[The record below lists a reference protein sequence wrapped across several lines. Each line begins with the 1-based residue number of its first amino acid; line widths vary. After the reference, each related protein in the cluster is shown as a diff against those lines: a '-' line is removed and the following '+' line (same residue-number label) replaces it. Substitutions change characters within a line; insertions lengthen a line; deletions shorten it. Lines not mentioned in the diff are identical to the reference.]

1 MDVDNHWLLKPDGRS
16 TYPTRT
22 EISSLSTPLGRGA
35 IRMCIEHPT
44 VPRSNDRQET
54 IALFLPGWT
63 ETELEA
69 SRHSTAIRG
78 MASASIAH
86 PREGAIR
93 ELWQFLTSTPD
104 IIRYYDK
111 ISDAIWDP
119 DKDSHPDNEIAEE
132 ILEDYK
138 KEDTKLSKNFIKHA
152 LGAGQRRKENIE
164 IAIDALA
171 SEDYDIHVWGHSLG
185 GIDGSMATYS
195 LLKGESITDTELSP
209 YIKALGLLGS
219 GGLLKDDSINS
230 IVPRMLKIASDER
243 KEVIKNPRGLAKM
256 VLRSIMFV
264 LENPALTFHEGQ
276 YAASGRLGNLLQKIT
291 TEYKIPIIN
300 VVAECDPMFPANA
313 VIEDTEGNIFAER
326 VVIKNAGHNF
336 TEHQSGAVGI
346 IANNVAEDLENRRSG
361 ALEVNMHNLLE
372 KNTKIIALQDT
383 PTNEDV
389 MADLNF
395 GQR

>member
-1 MDVDNHWLLKPDGRS
+1 
-16 TYPTRT
+16 
-22 EISSLSTPLGRGA
+22 
-35 IRMCIEHPT
+35 
-44 VPRSNDRQET
+44 
-54 IALFLPGWT
+54 
-63 ETELEA
+63 
-69 SRHSTAIRG
+69 
-78 MASASIAH
+78 
-86 PREGAIR
+86 
-93 ELWQFLTSTPD
+93 
-104 IIRYYDK
+104 
-111 ISDAIWDP
+111 
-119 DKDSHPDNEIAEE
+119 
-132 ILEDYK
+132 
-138 KEDTKLSKNFIKHA
+138 
-152 LGAGQRRKENIE
+152 
-164 IAIDALA
+164 

-230 IVPRMLKIASDER
+230 IVPRMLKTASDER

>member
-1 MDVDNHWLLKPDGRS
+1 MEAESHWLLKPDGRS

-22 EISSLSTPLGRGA
+22 EISNLSTPLGRGA
-35 IRMCIEHPT
+35 LRMSIEHPT
-44 VPRSNDRQET
+44 VPKSNDRQET

-63 ETELEA
+63 ETELQA

-86 PREGAIR
+86 PREGAVR

-111 ISDAIWDP
+111 ISDAIWEPHNDEKP
-119 DKDSHPDNEIAEE
+119 DIELADE
-132 ILEDYK
+132 ILKDYQ

-152 LGAGQRRKENIE
+152 LGAGQRRQENIE

-171 SEDYDIHVWGHSLG
+171 TEDYDIHVWGHSLG

-195 LLKGESITDTELSP
+195 LLKGEGQAKTDLSP

-219 GGLLKDDSINS
+219 GGLLKNDSINS
-230 IVPRMLKIASDER
+230 IVPRMLKTASDER

-300 VVAECDPMFPANA
+300 VVAECDPMFPASA

-361 ALEVNMHNLLE
+361 ALEANMRNLLE
-372 KNTKIIALQDT
+372 TKANKALRNGV
-383 PTNEDV
+383 PTNAEV

>member
-1 MDVDNHWLLKPDGRS
+1 MEVENHWLLKPDERS

-22 EISSLSTPLGRGA
+22 KISNLSTPLGRGA
-35 IRMCIEHPT
+35 LRMSIEHPT
-44 VPRSNDRQET
+44 VPRSNDRQEA

-63 ETELEA
+63 ETELQA

-78 MASASIAH
+78 MAAASIAH

-111 ISDAIWDP
+111 ISDAIWE
-119 DKDSHPDNEIAEE
+119 PDNDEKPDIELADE
-132 ILEDYK
+132 ILKDYQ

-195 LLKGESITDTELSP
+195 LLKGEGVVEADLQP

-219 GGLLKDDSINS
+219 GGLLKNDSINS
-230 IVPRMLKIASDER
+230 IVPRMLKTASDER

-300 VVAECDPMFPANA
+300 VVAECDPMFPASA
-313 VIEDTEGNIFAER
+313 VIEDTEGNIFADR
-326 VVIKNAGHNF
+326 VLIKNAGHNF

-346 IANNVAEDLENRRSG
+346 IANNVAEDLENRRSS
-361 ALEVNMHNLLE
+361 ALEANMHNSLWSKENKKLP
-372 KNTKIIALQDT
+372 IDALTDA
-383 PTNEDV
+383 EI
-389 MADLNF
+389 MADLSF

>member
-1 MDVDNHWLLKPDGRS
+1 MEYENHWLLKPDGRS

-22 EISSLSTPLGRGA
+22 EISNLSTPLGRGA
-35 IRMCIEHPT
+35 LRMSIEHPT
-44 VPRSNDRQET
+44 VPRTNDRQET

-63 ETELEA
+63 ETELQA

-78 MASASIAH
+78 MAAASIAH

-93 ELWQFLTSTPD
+93 EFWQFLTSTPD

-111 ISDAIWDP
+111 ISDAIWEP
-119 DKDSHPDNEIAEE
+119 DKDENPDIEIAEE
-132 ILEDYK
+132 ILQDYQ

-164 IAIDALA
+164 IAVDALA
-171 SEDYDIHVWGHSLG
+171 AEDYDVHVWGHSLG

-195 LLKGESITDTELSP
+195 LLKGEGETENDLGP

-219 GGLLKDDSINS
+219 GGLLKNDSINS
-230 IVPRMLKIASDER
+230 IVPRMLKTASDER

-300 VVAECDPMFPANA
+300 VVAECDPMFPASA

-361 ALEVNMHNLLE
+361 ALEVNMRNLLE
-372 KNTKIIALQDT
+372 TKANKALLQNPLTD
-383 PTNEDV
+383 EEV

>member
-1 MDVDNHWLLKPDGRS
+1 
-16 TYPTRT
+16 
-22 EISSLSTPLGRGA
+22 
-35 IRMCIEHPT
+35 
-44 VPRSNDRQET
+44 
-54 IALFLPGWT
+54 
-63 ETELEA
+63 
-69 SRHSTAIRG
+69 
-78 MASASIAH
+78 
-86 PREGAIR
+86 
-93 ELWQFLTSTPD
+93 
-104 IIRYYDK
+104 
-111 ISDAIWDP
+111 
-119 DKDSHPDNEIAEE
+119 
-132 ILEDYK
+132 
-138 KEDTKLSKNFIKHA
+138 
-152 LGAGQRRKENIE
+152 
-164 IAIDALA
+164 
-171 SEDYDIHVWGHSLG
+171 
-185 GIDGSMATYS
+185 MATYS
-195 LLKGESITDTELSP
+195 LLKGEGQAKTDLSP

-219 GGLLKDDSINS
+219 GGLLKNDSINS
-230 IVPRMLKIASDER
+230 IVPRMLKTASDER

-300 VVAECDPMFPANA
+300 VVAECDPMFPASA

-361 ALEVNMHNLLE
+361 ALEANMRNLLE
-372 KNTKIIALQDT
+372 TKANKALRNGV
-383 PTNEDV
+383 PTNAEV